1 MGYMEALL
9 LIKNTCE
16 TAGGCIK
23 CPFGKYLGYKEGY
36 TCGIVYCQPSA
47 WKLGEKTI
55 VRYFKEGTSGE

>member
-1 MGYMEALL
+1 MEFMEALL

-16 TAGGCIK
+16 TVGGCAN

-36 TCGIVYCQPSA
+36 TCGIVDCQPSD

-55 VRYFKEGTSGE
+55 VRYFKEDKSAE